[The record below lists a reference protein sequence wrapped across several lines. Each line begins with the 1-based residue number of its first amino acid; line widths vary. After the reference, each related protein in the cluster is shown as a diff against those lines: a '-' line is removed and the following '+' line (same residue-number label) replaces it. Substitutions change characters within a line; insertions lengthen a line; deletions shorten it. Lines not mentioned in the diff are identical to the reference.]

1 VEKAGA
7 DFIEMN
13 FSAQV
18 SGHAGAHLKAGE
30 FQHDTDVATIKS
42 IMEDFSKWISEGVK
56 ATKQAV
62 DIPIVAKICPEGIDV
77 VSTARIMEKSG
88 ADALDAINIAN
99 GSFKIDIYNDGKLMM
114 PGTRN
119 AALATAGAP
128 LKTFAQG
135 IVARIAREV
144 KVPIIG
150 TGGLINWQD
159 VIEMMMFGA
168 SAVSFCTLLL
178 VDGFNAIS
186 KIEKEITKFM
196 ERQGYKRPEDFRG
209 LALKNIAPSAHAFG
223 FIPSVARVDKEKCTG
238 CGLCLKPAHCLAIS
252 LDNELAEVDEKECL
266 GCGTCSFLCPAHAIS
281 MAEIAG

>member
-1 VEKAGA
+1 
-7 DFIEMN
+7 
-13 FSAQV
+13 
-18 SGHAGAHLKAGE
+18 
-30 FQHDTDVATIKS
+30 
-42 IMEDFSKWISEGVK
+42 
-56 ATKQAV
+56 
-62 DIPIVAKICPEGIDV
+62 
-77 VSTARIMEKSG
+77 
-88 ADALDAINIAN
+88 
-99 GSFKIDIYNDGKLMM
+99 
-114 PGTRN
+114 
-119 AALATAGAP
+119 
-128 LKTFAQG
+128 
-135 IVARIAREV
+135 
-144 KVPIIG
+144 
-150 TGGLINWQD
+150 
-159 VIEMMMFGA
+159 MMMFGA

-252 LDNELAEVDEKECL
+252 LDNELADVDEKECL